1 MIIAWTGKQ
10 KCQTIKEFCLMFSKL
25 LIKLIDESIV
35 PAILLL
41 VTRLVSVVA
50 VARFNNIPF
59 EISPNGFAFKNAA
72 DYLFVNSYSIFYMIV
87 VVTLGLLFVLTKS
100 LFFHE
105 THITPGLSA
114 KLHNYKMRS
123 MIQNSYDL
131 YTQGSIWLSYC
142 YLLLILSGFMY
153 YFKFIFPWVFFISAV
168 LTVISTVLLVID
180 IEEEL
185 HILKKNVPIYDDVDV
200 ALDFDN
206 LEDDE

>member
-1 MIIAWTGKQ
+1 MSR
-10 KCQTIKEFCLMFSKL
+10 KCQTIKEFCQMFSKI

-41 VTRLVSVVA
+41 VTRLVSVVV
-50 VARFNNIPF
+50 VARMNNIPF
-59 EISPNGFAFKNAA
+59 SIGPSGFVFNSPQ
-72 DYLFVNSYSIFYMIV
+72 DYLFINSYSTFYMVVIV
-87 VVTLGLLFVLTKS
+87 TIGLLFVLTKS
-100 LFFHE
+100 LFFHDS
-105 THITPGLSA
+105 HITPGLSV

-142 YLLLILSGFMY
+142 YLLMIVTGFMF
-153 YFKFIFPWVFFISAV
+153 YFKLIFPWVFYVSVV
-168 LTVISTVLLVID
+168 LSVVTTVLLIID

-185 HILKKNVPIYDDVDV
+185 HILKKNVPIYDDSNME
-200 ALDFDN
+200 LDLDN